1 MIRQFVFSVVEAMDG
16 VKSNRGTT
24 LLTIGTIS
32 VSIYFMGLFFVSLT
46 NLNNIFNSLK
56 QRSSMVV
63 YLKEN
68 QPEKEIKNLE
78 GWIAENKDVATMN
91 YISKDDALADFKKEF
106 KWDESVLEGIGKN
119 PLPAAFVITFK
130 GGSKNLEAIGGMAAA
145 LTKFKGV
152 EEVEYGREWVEQLRS
167 LIAIA
172 RLIIVGVGILLA
184 LGLLF
189 IVSNTIS
196 LSIYSRLDEIK
207 VMKLVG
213 ATKRFIRG
221 PFVVEGIIEGII
233 GSIVAMIFLYVSYLI
248 LIFKIPES
256 TIILLGLQEI
266 SFLSRATIFWLIA
279 SGGLIGLIGAEIAI
293 SKVIRIR
300 D

>member
-24 LLTIGTIS
+24 LLTIGTIT
-32 VSIYFMGLFFVSLT
+32 VSIYFMGFFFVSLT

-56 QRSSMVV
+56 QRSSLVV
-63 YLKEN
+63 YLKDN
-68 QPEKEIKNLE
+68 RPEREIKDLE
-78 GWIAENKDVATMN
+78 SWIAENKDVATMN

-106 KWDESVLEGIGKN
+106 KWDESVLEGIGHN
-119 PLPAAFVITFK
+119 PLPASFVITLK
-130 GGSKNLEAIGGMAAA
+130 GGAKNLEAIDGIAAD
-145 LTKFKGV
+145 LIKFKGV
-152 EEVEYGREWVEQLRS
+152 EDVEYGREWVEQLRS

-233 GSIVAMIFLYVSYLI
+233 GSIAAMIFLYGSYLI